1 MRGEKKH
8 IGGGSTSA
16 KKRTFEQRAVAN
28 CCQNAV
34 AISVAL
40 LSEESNERILLIV
53 GQLTGVVLDWHLV
66 QNKANRNAEG
76 CCKWLREQAGGG
88 YMAHVNK
95 VAQCLRNANML
106 DRCGFITSPD
116 ELKAYS
122 QASLGEVVA
131 EDDFADVF
139 GQLQSN
145 LLVER
150 EKRGLHLVRGWPWS
164 MMRHKKGN
172 SVLDQFLKD
181 SKLFKKIKDIEDR
194 PQALETLYQRHQMQQ
209 TSVQQL
215 EAACNDPMFLS
226 EPWDSDFNELLDSH
240 AKVCCPTQIIEDCIG
255 TQKAHR
261 VFKQA
266 NRIRKP
272 MKSMHIVLK
281 QGTLDKK
288 HGWKT
293 PSSDV
298 PVAGKMAR
306 LDESVWQ
313 QHRLARTAVLFF
325 VQLHYNQL
333 TN

>member
-1 MRGEKKH
+1 M
-8 IGGGSTSA
+8 
-16 KKRTFEQRAVAN
+16 
-28 CCQNAV
+28 
-34 AISVAL
+34 
-40 LSEESNERILLIV
+40 
-53 GQLTGVVLDWHLV
+53 
-66 QNKANRNAEG
+66 KA
-76 CCKWLREQAGGG
+76 
-88 YMAHVNK
+88 H
-95 VAQCLRNANML
+95 
-106 DRCGFITSPD
+106 
-116 ELKAYS
+116 S

-131 EDDFADVF
+131 EDDFADTF
-139 GQLQSN
+139 GQITSN
-145 LLVER
+145 MLVGR
-150 EKRGLHLVRGWPWS
+150 EQRGLHLLRGWPWS
-164 MMRHKKGN
+164 MLRHKKGN
-172 SVLDQFLKD
+172 KVVKQFMND
-181 SKLFKKIKDIEDR
+181 SRLFKTIKDMENR
-194 PQALETLYQRHQMQQ
+194 PQSLETLFRRHQMQQ

-215 EAACNDPMFLS
+215 EEACNDPLFLS
-226 EPWDSDFNELLDSH
+226 DSWEADFNDLLDSH
-240 AKVCCPTQIIEDCIG
+240 ARVCCPTPIIEDCIG

-313 QHRLARTAVLFF
+313 QHKLARTAVVFF